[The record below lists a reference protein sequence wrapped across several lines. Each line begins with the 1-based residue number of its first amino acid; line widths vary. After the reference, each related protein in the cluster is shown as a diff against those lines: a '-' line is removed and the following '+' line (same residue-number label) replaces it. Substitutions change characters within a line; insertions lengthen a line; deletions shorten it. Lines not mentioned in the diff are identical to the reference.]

1 MYGMDA
7 GELSRR
13 SVEIGTMAHPLADDM
28 YAAID
33 EKAPH
38 EVRQDL
44 IERAKACIARHD
56 ELLGML
62 HGVQRESV
70 ERSHKRNM
78 DDIRKFLAELEEL
91 G

>member
-13 SVEIGTMAHPLADDM
+13 RIEFSKVARPLADDM
-28 YAAID
+28 YAAIED
-33 EKAPH
+33 KAPA

-44 IERAKACIARHD
+44 IKRAKACIAQHD

-62 HGVQRESV
+62 HGVQLENT
-70 ERSHKRNM
+70 ERGEKRLM
-78 DDIRKFLAELEEL
+78 DRIRNSLRKLEEI